1 MKSYINHLKTTRS
14 FGETLPKNY
23 KPTMRSSATF
33 PIQYKAGQ
41 LDTICT
47 FMGYWLL
54 KRNIDKITAIIT
66 IRNKDGQKINVE
78 SHIIDSTKSYVF
90 KASQFLK
97 NFKPKS
103 FLGSF
108 EIEIFSAVDMVFPY
122 PAITFSFESKLG
134 KTFVHTCGRIYN
146 DFDDL
151 SQNNNQIVPE
161 SGFDLYLDKK
171 YEPFFFL
178 Y

>member
-33 PIQYKAGQ
+33 PIQYRAGQ

-54 KRNIDKITAIIT
+54 KRNIEKVTAIIT
-66 IRNKDGQKINVE
+66 IRNKDGEKIKVE
-78 SHIIDSTKSYVF
+78 SHVIDSTKSNVF

-97 NFKPKS
+97 N
-103 FLGSF
+103 
-108 EIEIFSAVDMVFPY
+108 
-122 PAITFSFESKLG
+122 T
-134 KTFVHTCGRIYN
+134 N
-146 DFDDL
+146 L
-151 SQNNNQIVPE
+151 SL
-161 SGFDLYLDKK
+161 F
-171 YEPFFFL
+171 
-178 Y
+178 